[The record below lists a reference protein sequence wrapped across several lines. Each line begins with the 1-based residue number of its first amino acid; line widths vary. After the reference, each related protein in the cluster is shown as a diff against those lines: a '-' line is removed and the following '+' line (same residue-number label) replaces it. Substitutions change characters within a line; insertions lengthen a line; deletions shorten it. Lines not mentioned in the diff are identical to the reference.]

1 VSTRRVLIADDHA
14 PIRAG
19 VRATLRDAGF
29 DVCAEA
35 ADAQGAVEAAVREQ
49 PDLCLLDINMPG
61 SGIRAAAEIRAR
73 VPSAAIVMLTV
84 SRDDDDL
91 FSALKAG
98 ALGYLLK
105 DIDPERLPSE
115 LEAVLSGDVA
125 LPRSL
130 VATLVGEFRRRD
142 RRRVVRLRSGQ
153 EARLTPREWEVL
165 EELEDGRTTTQI
177 AQRLVVNEVTVRTHV
192 ASILKKCEVVDRR
205 ELLRLLEAAR

>member
-1 VSTRRVLIADDHA
+1 MSTRRVLIADDHA